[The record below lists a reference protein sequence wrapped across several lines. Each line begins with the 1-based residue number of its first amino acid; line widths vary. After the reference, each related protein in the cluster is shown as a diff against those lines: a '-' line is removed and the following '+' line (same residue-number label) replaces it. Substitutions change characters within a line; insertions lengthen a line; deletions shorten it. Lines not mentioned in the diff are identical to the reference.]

1 MGLWKEALRR
11 VGYLRDRARFERE
24 LDQEIQFHL
33 EARVVELE
41 QAGMPNGA
49 AMAKA
54 RREFGSGARVREET
68 RAAWRFGYLEDV
80 GADLRYGLRTMRRS
94 PGFTAVAVLSLALG
108 IGANT
113 AIFSLIDALM
123 LRALPVTQPERL
135 VELLTNRGGSGRPFN
150 AFSWQTYQHLRDA
163 NTVFTGLIAAPTD
176 RFYTRAEGRDPERVE
191 GQFVTGNFFP
201 VLGVKAALG
210 RLIGPEDDKMGSP
223 APVVVVSW
231 EYWKSRFDLDPGIL
245 GKVIQVEDQ
254 PLTIVGVTPRE
265 FFGLQMGSRQDLSLP
280 LAMEPLLHHPTYT
293 SSAGYKWLRLMGR
306 LRPGVG
312 LPQARA
318 ELNGLFRQTLEA
330 EAALNDTQTRSQTLN
345 WRVEVEPAG
354 AGLSR
359 LRSQFS
365 RPLLVLMAVVA
376 LLLLIAC
383 ANVASMLLA
392 RSAARQRELAV
403 RRALGAGRSRILRQL
418 LAEALLLSAVAAGL
432 GVWLAYFGS
441 NALVALMATGRLP
454 ITLRIEPDARVLVF
468 TVAVALL
475 TGVLFG
481 LAPAVPAMAMTD
493 APALKDAGRGL
504 GGTGLR
510 RLFGRAMVISQVAL
524 SVVLLTAAGL
534 FAGSLRNLDNL
545 NLGFD
550 RDHVLLVALEPAR
563 SGYTAE
569 QLARSYRELLD
580 RFNAIAGVRSASLCW
595 IAPVSGAGSMYAPS
609 SVEGYVY
616 RPQENRTLY
625 FNWVAPRYFETLG
638 TPLLAGRD
646 FTMQDDEHRPL
657 VVLVNR
663 SMARYYFG
671 DRNAVGRHVTFGEKA
686 YQIIGV
692 VGDSKYM
699 EMREDTPRT
708 LYFNTF
714 QERRSV
720 SQFVLRTAVTPSAV
734 IGDVRRQVRDVLNSV
749 PVGKVMTLAEHVDAS
764 IVQQRMVAM
773 LSGLFG
779 GLGAF
784 LAAIGLYGLL
794 AYTVARRTNE
804 IGIRMALG
812 ARRVDVIRM
821 VVGEAMALVGC
832 GLALGVPVA
841 LAANRLIASHLE
853 KDFLA
858 GVTASDPGTAAAGA
872 LAMAAAALLAA
883 CIPARRA
890 LRVDP
895 MEALRYE

>member
-1 MGLWKEALRR
+1 
-11 VGYLRDRARFERE
+11 
-24 LDQEIQFHL
+24 
-33 EARVVELE
+33 
-41 QAGMPNGA
+41 
-49 AMAKA
+49 
-54 RREFGSGARVREET
+54 
-68 RAAWRFGYLEDV
+68 
-80 GADLRYGLRTMRRS
+80 
-94 PGFTAVAVLSLALG
+94 
-108 IGANT
+108 
-113 AIFSLIDALM
+113 
-123 LRALPVTQPERL
+123 
-135 VELLTNRGGSGRPFN
+135 
-150 AFSWQTYQHLRDA
+150 
-163 NTVFTGLIAAPTD
+163 
-176 RFYTRAEGRDPERVE
+176 
-191 GQFVTGNFFP
+191 
-201 VLGVKAALG
+201 
-210 RLIGPEDDKMGSP
+210 
-223 APVVVVSW
+223 
-231 EYWKSRFDLDPGIL
+231 
-245 GKVIQVEDQ
+245 
-254 PLTIVGVTPRE
+254 
-265 FFGLQMGSRQDLSLP
+265 
-280 LAMEPLLHHPTYT
+280 
-293 SSAGYKWLRLMGR
+293 MGR
-306 LRPGVG
+306 LKPGVG
-312 LPQARA
+312 LGQARA
-318 ELNGLFRQTLEA
+318 EINGLFRQTLEA
-330 EAALNDTQTRSQTLN
+330 EAAVNDTQTRSQTLN
-345 WRVEVEPAG
+345 WKLEMEPAG

-365 RPLLVLMAVVA
+365 RPLLVLMGVVG

-403 RRALGAGRSRILRQL
+403 RRALGAGQLRIVRQL

-432 GVWLAYFGS
+432 GIWLAYIAS

-454 ITLRIEPDARVLVF
+454 IALRIEPDARVLVF
-468 TVAVALL
+468 TVTVALL

-493 APALKDAGRGL
+493 APALNPAGRGL
-504 GGTGLR
+504 GGTALR

-534 FAGSLRNLDNL
+534 FAGSLRNLDKL

-569 QLARSYRELLD
+569 QLARGYRELLA
-580 RFNAIAGVRSASLCW
+580 RFHAIAGVRSASLCW
-595 IAPVSGAGSMYAPS
+595 IPPVSGGGTMLSPS
-609 SVEGYVY
+609 SVEGYSYGTQESRTVY
-616 RPQENRTLY
+616 I
-625 FNWVAPRYFETLG
+625 NWVAPRYFETLG

-646 FTMQDDEHRPL
+646 FNMQDSMQEGDRRPP
-657 VVLVNR
+657 VALVNR

-671 DRNAVGRHVTFGEKA
+671 DRNPVGRHVTFGEKV
-686 YQIIGV
+686 YEIIGV
-692 VGDSKYM
+692 VGDSKYL

-708 LYFNTF
+708 LYFNAF
-714 QERRSV
+714 QERHSA
-720 SQFVLRTAVTPSAV
+720 SQFVLRIAVTPAAV
-734 IGDVRRQVRDVLNSV
+734 IGDVRRQVRDVLKSV
-749 PVGKVMTLAEHVDAS
+749 PVGKVTTLAEHVDAS

-794 AYTVARRTNE
+794 AYMVARRTNE

-812 ARRVDVIRM
+812 ARSVDVIRM
-821 VVGEAMALVGC
+821 VAAEAMALVGC
-832 GLALGVPVA
+832 GLALGVPIA